1 MERDIA
7 QARRALPVAQADRL
21 TARAEHWENIRT
33 PAAVIAEGERNA
45 CRLRGTM
52 LGIKALS
59 GGKGVFEVDRTLAG
73 DWLALGDWT

>member
-7 QARRALPVAQADRL
+7 QARHALPVAQADRL
-21 TARAEHWENIRT
+21 TASAEHWEDIRT
-33 PAAVIAEGERNA
+33 PTAVIAEGERNA

-52 LGIKALS
+52 LGIKAFS
-59 GGKGVFEVDRTLAG
+59 GGKDLVEVARALAG